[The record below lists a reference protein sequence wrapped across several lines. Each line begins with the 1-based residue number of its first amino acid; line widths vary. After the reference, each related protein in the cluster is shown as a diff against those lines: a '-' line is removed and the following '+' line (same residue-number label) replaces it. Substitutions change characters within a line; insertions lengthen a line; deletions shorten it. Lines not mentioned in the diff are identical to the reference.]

1 MHHAYLLIA
10 PRDVAPDVARRWVTE
25 KLSLSDTSLD
35 VSLTTHE
42 VFTVDDAR
50 SVGRIVSGKPVQGSS
65 KAVIVCAGK
74 FLHGAQQA
82 LLKQLEEP
90 PEGTVIILSVP
101 DAGSLLPT
109 VLSRL
114 VRLPDER
121 LESSPNLEIFLALS
135 LEKRKS
141 YIKKLLDDTSDEGKV
156 NAQKVTRLLIDEA
169 LVRFGVREKMSSQV
183 LLLRDLLY
191 FKTHLSGNA
200 PALKMILE
208 ELAVR
213 LPIK

>member
-10 PRDVAPDVARRWVTE
+10 PREVAPDVARRWVTE
-25 KLSLSDTSLD
+25 KLFLPETSLD

-50 SVGRIVSGKPVQGSS
+50 TVGRIVSGKPVQGNS

-74 FLHGAQQA
+74 FLQGAQQA

-90 PEGTVIILSVP
+90 PEGTTIILSVP

-121 LESSPNLEIFLALS
+121 LHSSPNLEIFSALP
-135 LEKRKS
+135 LEKRKT
-141 YIKKLLDDTSDEGKV
+141 YIKKLLDDSSDEGKA
-156 NAQKVTRLLIDEA
+156 NAQKTTRLLVDEA
-169 LVRFGVREKMSSQV
+169 LVHFGTKENMSSHTR
-183 LLLRDLLY
+183 LLHDLLY

-213 LPIK
+213 LPRK